1 VPARRLL
8 LPAALDAK
16 PAATTEQATDTMG
29 KEERRQQ
36 ILESAARL
44 FSARRYDEVLMD
56 EIARE
61 AGVAKGTLYSY
72 FPDKEELYFAVVFEG
87 ITRLNDRLEAQTR
100 HRLAPPEQQLR
111 EAMGAIVSF
120 LHQNHFFFRL
130 MAAEDAKSEGGR
142 GENRRRWHDERRR
155 QMEVIE
161 AVLRS
166 GQEAGAFEIH
176 HLRTEAQILRGMVR
190 SALHSHEEHLGVEEI
205 VTTIMRIFLH
215 GVQVPR

>member
-1 VPARRLL
+1 
-8 LPAALDAK
+8 
-16 PAATTEQATDTMG
+16 MG
-29 KEERRQQ
+29 KEERREQ

-87 ITRLNDRLEAQTR
+87 ISRLNDRLEAQAS
-100 HRLAPPEQQLR
+100 HRLAAPEQKLR
-111 EAMGAIVSF
+111 EVICEIVSF

-130 MAAEDAKSEGGR
+130 MAAEDSKSDGGR
-142 GENRRRWHDERRR
+142 GGNRQRWHLERRR

-166 GQEAGAFEIH
+166 GQEAGVFEIR

-190 SALHSHEEHLGVEEI
+190 SALHSHEEHLGIDEI
-205 VTTIMRIFLH
+205 VNTIMRIFLH
-215 GVQVPR
+215 GVQVRG